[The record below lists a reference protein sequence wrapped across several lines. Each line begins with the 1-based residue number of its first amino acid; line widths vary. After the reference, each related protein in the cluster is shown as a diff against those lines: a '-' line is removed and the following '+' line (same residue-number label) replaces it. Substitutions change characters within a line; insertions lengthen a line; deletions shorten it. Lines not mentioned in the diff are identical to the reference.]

1 MSIRDYLLESDNKI
15 GKTIIA
21 QIKAQDKY
29 AFAAW
34 GTRDQVFT
42 SNGLQFDVTGSKHKG
57 RVIIGLDKGR
67 DLYNIE
73 IGKIVSGMNWKSIK
87 KIKGIQVG
95 NLVQALDDLIG

>member
-29 AFAAW
+29 AFSAW

-73 IGKIVSGMNWKSIK
+73 IGKVVPGPDWKSIK
-87 KIKGIQVG
+87 KVSGIDVG
-95 NLVQALDDLIG
+95 NLVKTLDGLIG